1 MQSLMM
7 SVLGNTT
14 VPVNVMRILLVED
27 DAMIGESLKRGLR
40 DEGYAVDWVRDG
52 VEAIAALSD
61 ASAGHAVVLLDWN
74 LPRRSGLD
82 VLKHMRSAGNG
93 TPVLMLTARNDLD
106 DRVTG
111 LDGGADDYLV
121 KPFELAELKARIRSL
136 LRRREG
142 RAVAQLTHGSVVLD
156 AVTHS
161 VSQAGVPVQL
171 TAREFSLLRAL
182 LEQPG
187 AVLSRAQLEEK
198 LYGWDDAV
206 ESNAVEFIIHSVRK
220 KLGAVFIENV
230 RGVGWRLKSN
240 G

>member
-1 MQSLMM
+1 
-7 SVLGNTT
+7 
-14 VPVNVMRILLVED
+14 MRILLVED
-27 DAMIGESLKRGLR
+27 DAMIGASLKRGLR

-52 VEAIAALSD
+52 IEAIAALDD

-74 LPRRSGLD
+74 LPRRSGFE
-82 VLKHMRSAGNG
+82 VLQHMRSVGNT

-106 DRVTG
+106 DRVMG

-142 RAVAQLTHGSVVLD
+142 RPSVQLTHGSVVLD
-156 AVTHS
+156 PVTHA
-161 VSQAGVPVQL
+161 VHQAGTPVQL

-187 AVLSRAQLEEK
+187 AVLSRSQLEEK

-220 KLGAVFIENV
+220 KLGTDFIENV
-230 RGVGWRLKSN
+230 RGVGWRLK
-240 G
+240 GAG

>member
-1 MQSLMM
+1 MM
-7 SVLGNTT
+7 SLLDSPTA
-14 VPVNVMRILLVED
+14 PAIEMRILLVED

-61 ASAGHAVVLLDWN
+61 LNAGHAVVLLDWN

-82 VLKHMRSAGNG
+82 VLKHMRSVGNG

-136 LRRREG
+136 LRRREA

-156 AVTHS
+156 PVTHS

-187 AVLSRAQLEEK
+187 AVLSRAQLEER

-220 KLGAVFIENV
+220 KLGTGFIENV